1 LGCSGVLGLC
11 SECEGESDGRRRCVP
26 DLRILLFEPLR
37 VILAEIRRF
46 VGVVGAAGF
55 LRFGVRGS
63 SKLTMRVSFFVDKS
77 RSMRHLQSTAES
89 LCRAA
94 LVRFELLRVDIVSD
108 IGDPENGR

>member
-1 LGCSGVLGLC
+1 M
-11 SECEGESDGRRRCVP
+11 P